1 MDYPVFEAVRAR
13 KSTRGFLPKPVDRT
27 LIHNI
32 LDTARWAPSGTNTQP
47 WLVYM
52 IDGAARQKLSQRIQ
66 DAYQQG
72 VPGEMEYTYSL
83 SQWRDPYQRRRRATG
98 FGLYNHLGIAR
109 DDKEARFQQAGRNYD
124 FFDAPTG
131 LFFCLEKDLGPGAW
145 LDLGLYMQSVM
156 LMAHDAGL
164 ATCPQQAFSSYY
176 GIIKQALGIPEAQI
190 LVTGMAMGYED
201 KDAHI
206 NKFRPE
212 RDEVAGFLTV
222 VEELEPNPNK

>member
-1 MDYPVFEAVRAR
+1 MDNKVMDAVRSR
-13 KSTRGFLPKPVDRT
+13 KSVRAFLHKPVDRA
-27 LIHNI
+27 LIHEI
-32 LDTARWAPSGTNTQP
+32 LDAARWAPSGTNTQP

-52 IDGAARQKLSQRIQ
+52 VDGEARLQLSARIQ

-72 VPGEMEYTYSL
+72 VPGNMEYTYSL
-83 SQWRDPYQRRRRATG
+83 EEWRDPYQRRRRATG

-109 DDKEARFQQAGRNYD
+109 DDKQARFQQAGRNYD

-131 LFFCLEKDLGPGAW
+131 LFFCLEKDLGPGSW

-156 LMAHDAGL
+156 LMAHAAGL

-176 GIIKQALGIPEAQI
+176 KIIKQALGIPDSQI

-201 KDAHI
+201 KDAHV

-212 RDEVAGFLTV
+212 RDEVSDFLTV
-222 VEELEPNPNK
+222 VEKLQPAPKG